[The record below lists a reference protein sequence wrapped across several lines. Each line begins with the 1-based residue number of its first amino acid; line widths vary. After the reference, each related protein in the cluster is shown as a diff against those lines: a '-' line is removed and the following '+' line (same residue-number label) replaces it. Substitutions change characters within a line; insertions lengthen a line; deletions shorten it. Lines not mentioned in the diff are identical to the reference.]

1 MTRGLDSA
9 RLNADGIGEA
19 VNLDP
24 LNLAHMALG
33 SASAR
38 KWALANLRYVVRHL
52 RESAALV
59 ELTGALICLLGGTKE
74 LRRIAD
80 SAETSES
87 DSDGH
92 TVRLMLLSGY
102 WRSDEAQR
110 QLH

>member
-1 MTRGLDSA
+1 MTHGLDAA
-9 RLNADGIGEA
+9 RSTADGIGEP

-59 ELTGALICLLGGTKE
+59 EVTGALICLLGGTKE

-80 SAETSES
+80 LAETSEN
-87 DSDGH
+87 DRDGH

-102 WRSDEAQR
+102 WRSDDAEGY
-110 QLH
+110 LH